1 MIKKKTF
8 ERKTDEL
15 KAVFNFL
22 KKNGEILGLQGKQ
35 QFEIE
40 LSVEEVFMN
49 MLRHNSQSNENI
61 EITIEKRDEN
71 KIIICL
77 IDHEDIPFDITSIE
91 EVDLEKYIEDKKTGG
106 LGIHLIKQLMD
117 EIKFEHRN
125 GVSSIQL
132 VKQI

>member
-1 MIKKKTF
+1 MMKKKTF
-8 ERKTDEL
+8 DRRTDEL
-15 KAVFNFL
+15 ESVFNFL
-22 KKNGEILGLQGKQ
+22 KKNGEKFGIHGKQ

-49 MLRHNSQSNENI
+49 MVRHNSQSDESI
-61 EITIEKRDEN
+61 EITVEKKDEN

-77 IDHEDIPFDITSIE
+77 IDHEDIPFDLTSIE
-91 EVDLEKYIEDKKTGG
+91 EVDLEKYIEEKKTGG

-125 GVSSIQL
+125 GVSSIRL
-132 VKQI
+132 VKHI

>member
-1 MIKKKTF
+1 MKKKTF
-8 ERKTDEL
+8 DRRTDEL
-15 KAVFNFL
+15 ESVFNFL
-22 KKNGEILGLQGKQ
+22 KKNGEKFGIHGKQ

-49 MLRHNSQSNENI
+49 MVRHNSQSDESI
-61 EITIEKRDEN
+61 EITVEKKDEN

-77 IDHEDIPFDITSIE
+77 IDHEDIPFDLTSIE
-91 EVDLEKYIEDKKTGG
+91 EVDLEKYIEEKKTGG

-125 GVSSIQL
+125 GVSSIRL
-132 VKQI
+132 VKHI